1 MTNFADKIHT
11 KPQVQMK
18 HFTKQTLFLASA
30 LAMAF
35 DSHVAYAG
43 YDYTQNLDRFTNKN
57 IVRYNLNT
65 DSECMLRKTIK
76 SSIKY
81 CKFLHISNESRTP
94 SIMLYTISDGWEIL
108 PYKLGWPNK
117 DGSAL
122 VIIRYKDGSSKRINL
137 PTSYNGEIIRG
148 GIVQERIAI
157 ELGSIKA
164 QIPLI
169 DFFEVQYGSNEY
181 YFKLDNALTKKALN
195 FENF

>member
-1 MTNFADKIHT
+1 MTNFVDKIHT

-169 DFFEVQYGSNEY
+169 DFIEVQYGSNEY